1 MTNIMK
7 QTKYSAYFILLI
19 CYEHAVLLTANAFG
33 LDQDHF
39 AGIRNDAMI
48 SRQLDDLKRCS

>member
-1 MTNIMK
+1 MK